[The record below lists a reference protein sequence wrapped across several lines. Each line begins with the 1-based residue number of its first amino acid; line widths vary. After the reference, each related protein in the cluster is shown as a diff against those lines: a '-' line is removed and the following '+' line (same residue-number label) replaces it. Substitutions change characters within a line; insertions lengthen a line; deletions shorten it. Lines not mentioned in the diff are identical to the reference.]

1 MCDGDAGARFSCQKC
16 PSLKSSLRSSLIK
29 EVFKEVFKEE
39 PFGMRINIFF
49 KGDPT
54 SGKGNEVLKKISKKD
69 IFSMRIGRLSPRTI

>member
-1 MCDGDAGARFSCQKC
+1 MLGPNSHAKKC

-54 SGKGNEVLKKISKKD
+54 SGKGNEVFKEDFKEGH
-69 IFSMRIGRLSPRTI
+69 F